1 MDDPRELR
9 SEVPEWFADAMRV
22 PREEGTVAVEG
33 CPIHYFRWGDPASP
47 GLILLHGGRAHA
59 RCFAFVAPLLA
70 KQFHVVAYDMSGL
83 GDSGRREEY
92 SHELHAREVLAV
104 ALATGM
110 VDGGRK
116 PFLAGHSRGA
126 GVVATAA
133 RNHPEEVGGVISI
146 DIPMSTPSSGRAHS
160 GVMTSWL
167 PGEPRPNRVYPDL
180 ETAMGRFRLIP
191 PQPCEN
197 DFLMEYMARHS
208 LREVEGGWTWKFD
221 PVVAAWGD
229 GGPRIDG
236 VDRSETLATFPCRLA
251 IIYGQ
256 KSPFFDPASPAHL
269 GDSPDGRIPVVMI
282 PDAHHHVMMEQ
293 PIALATALNGILST
307 WLAEDG

>member
-110 VDGGRK
+110 LDGGRK

-126 GVVATAA
+126 GGLPVLHRLLIGRRGRHWLMCLRLPLLCSRRYV
-133 RNHPEEVGGVISI
+133 RCGRCGWPV
-146 DIPMSTPSSGRAHS
+146 SG
-160 GVMTSWL
+160 W
-167 PGEPRPNRVYPDL
+167 
-180 ETAMGRFRLIP
+180 
-191 PQPCEN
+191 
-197 DFLMEYMARHS
+197 
-208 LREVEGGWTWKFD
+208 
-221 PVVAAWGD
+221 
-229 GGPRIDG
+229 
-236 VDRSETLATFPCRLA
+236 
-251 IIYGQ
+251 
-256 KSPFFDPASPAHL
+256 
-269 GDSPDGRIPVVMI
+269 
-282 PDAHHHVMMEQ
+282 
-293 PIALATALNGILST
+293 
-307 WLAEDG
+307 